1 MTKEEWI
8 EFGLANNN
16 MLFVSSDDL
25 QQNDNEDSILLE
37 KENSKRIEKIK
48 ETITTFMIENIDCFN
63 YLKEIG
69 FTLIDDY
76 FDNSYQ
82 KNINIKKLIKNMD
95 NYVLYVDV
103 SVDYKLNGVCY
114 LELNVEEN
122 NNSFGY
128 VFSNPTIE
136 KLEETFSDITKK
148 CNKQDFI
155 KPMI

>member
-1 MTKEEWI
+1 MTKDEWI

-37 KENSKRIEKIK
+37 EENSKRIEKIK
-48 ETITTFMIENIDCFN
+48 ETITTFMI
-63 YLKEIG
+63 
-69 FTLIDDY
+69 
-76 FDNSYQ
+76 
-82 KNINIKKLIKNMD
+82 KNMD
-95 NYVLYVDV
+95 NYILYVDV

-128 VFSNPTIE
+128 VFSNPTIK
-136 KLEETFSDITKK
+136 KLEETFNDITKK

>member
-16 MLFVSSDDL
+16 MLFVSSDNL

-37 KENSKRIEKIK
+37 KENSKI
-48 ETITTFMIENIDCFN
+48 
-63 YLKEIG
+63 
-69 FTLIDDY
+69 IDDY
-76 FDNSYQ
+76 FDNSYP
-82 KNINIKKLIKNMD
+82 KNINIKKLIKNID
-95 NYVLYVDV
+95 NYILYVDV

-114 LELNVEEN
+114 LELNVGEN
-122 NNSFGY
+122 NNSFSY
-128 VFSNPTIE
+128 VFNNPTIK
-136 KLEETFSDITKK
+136 KLEGTFNDITKK

>member
-8 EFGLANNN
+8 EFGLSNNN
-16 MLFVSSDDL
+16 MLFVSTNDV
-25 QQNDNEDSILLE
+25 QQNNNEDSILLE
-37 KENSKRIEKIK
+37 KENLKRIKVVK
-48 ETITTFMIENIDCFN
+48 ETITTFMIQNIDCFN
-63 YLKEIG
+63 YLKDNG
-69 FTLIDDY
+69 FTLIDDH
-76 FDNSYQ
+76 FNNAYQ
-82 KNINIKKLIKNMD
+82 KNINIKKLIKNTD
-95 NYVLYVDV
+95 NYILSVDV

-136 KLEETFSDITKK
+136 KLDEAFNDITKK
-148 CNKQDFI
+148 CNKQNFV